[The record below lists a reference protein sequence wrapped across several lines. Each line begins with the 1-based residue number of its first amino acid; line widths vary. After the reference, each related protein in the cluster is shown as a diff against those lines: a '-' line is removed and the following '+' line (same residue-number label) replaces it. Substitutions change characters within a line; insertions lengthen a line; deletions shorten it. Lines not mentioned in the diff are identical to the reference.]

1 MFCPNCGLS
10 NSDDSKF
17 CAGCGNPLQSAQQAP
32 QAQNYEQPYQQV
44 YTAPQAQKNDIL
56 GSIMNYQQPENAIVK
71 APFPGFVLKISK
83 AVIWLLYFVSFFFAW
98 VFMKA
103 SMWGYTQS
111 ESINLFKLIFDD
123 YYSMDDLS
131 GGGFL
136 TFLGVLAMLVILAV
150 IVVQVLN
157 IVMPGKLSKIPQ
169 IALCAAPAAIT
180 FIFMIVA
187 WIVMGSALAEYKD
200 YGVSVSAGPGFGAW
214 FVLILSLIE
223 TALHIVFMKD
233 KDAPLFK

>member
-32 QAQNYEQPYQQV
+32 QAQNYQQPYQQV

-56 GSIMNYQQPENAIVK
+56 GSVMNYQQPENAIVK
-71 APFPGFVLKISK
+71 APFPAFILKISK
-83 AVIWLLYFVSFFFAW
+83 VAIWLFYFIGIFFAW
-98 VFMKA
+98 IFLKA
-103 SMWGYTQS
+103 SYWGQS
-111 ESINLFKLIFDD
+111 ETEKFNLFKLVFDD
-123 YYSMDDLS
+123 YYSMDGIE

-136 TFLGVLAMLVILAV
+136 TFIGVLTLIVIVAV
-150 IVVQVLN
+150 IVIQVLN
-157 IVMPGKLSKIPQ
+157 IVLPGKLSKIPQ
-169 IALCAAPAAIT
+169 IALCAAPAVIT

-187 WIVMGSALAEYKD
+187 WIVMGGAVAEYKEWGMD
-200 YGVSVSAGPGFGAW
+200 VSAGPGFGAW

-223 TALHIVFMKD
+223 TALHVVFMKD